1 LRSRGL
7 LLAVFTGKGRRTT
20 LITLDMIGIRQF
32 FDMIVTGSDVRHHKP
47 SADGIRSVMAAFG
60 LGPEEVLM
68 VGDAVSDVQAAR
80 EAGVRIAAVLWDS
93 YGRDSVMQMDVDYRF
108 DNVAK
113 FDAWLR
119 ENLSGARVG

>member
-1 LRSRGL
+1 
-7 LLAVFTGKGRRTT
+7 
-20 LITLDMIGIRQF
+20 
-32 FDMIVTGSDVRHHKP
+32 
-47 SADGIRSVMAAFG
+47 
-60 LGPEEVLM
+60 M